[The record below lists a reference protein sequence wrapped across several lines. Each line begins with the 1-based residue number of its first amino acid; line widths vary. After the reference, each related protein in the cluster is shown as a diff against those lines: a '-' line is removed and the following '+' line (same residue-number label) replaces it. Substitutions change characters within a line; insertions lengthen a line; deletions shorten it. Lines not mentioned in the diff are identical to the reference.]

1 MGSASV
7 RTFVASA
14 FSTILIPTDGSE
26 SATAATTLAL
36 ALARRVGARVVFAN
50 VIDVRVI
57 VDLEELAKDEAR
69 ALLDAA
75 RQRATDAGVESEAEI
90 LVGPLVPS
98 IADHARECGADL
110 IAMGTR
116 ARHGIERFFGTAT
129 SGVLRSATMPVLVV
143 PAECKGGAFEHLLV
157 GVDDSEPSDAA
168 IALAIDYAHEAKA
181 DLTFCAIID
190 TETIVQRASTY
201 GFDPAPI
208 VGDANAGAERALVAA
223 IAKVR
228 HEHVRVHHTIFDS
241 PNAVDGLLEAAEQG
255 GSDAIVVGTHG
266 RRGLRHMFL
275 GSVAE
280 GLARE
285 SDRPVL
291 VAHAR

>member
-1 MGSASV
+1 
-7 RTFVASA
+7 VASA

-26 SATAATTLAL
+26 SAAAATNLAL

-50 VIDVRVI
+50 VVDVRVMI
-57 VDLEELAKDEAR
+57 DLEELAKDEAR
-69 ALLDAA
+69 ALLDFA
-75 RQRATDAGVESEAEI
+75 QKRATDAGVASDAEI

-98 IADHARECGADL
+98 IVDHARECGADL

-116 ARHGIERFFGTAT
+116 ARHGIERFFGTVT
-129 SGVLRSATMPVLVV
+129 SGVLRSATIPVLVV
-143 PAECKGGAFEHLLV
+143 PEECTRSTFEHLLV

-168 IALAIDYAHEAKA
+168 IGLAIDYAYQTKA
-181 DLTFCAIID
+181 ELTFCAVVD
-190 TETIVQRASTY
+190 TATIVDRAATY
-201 GFDPAPI
+201 GFEPAPI
-208 VGDANAGAERALVAA
+208 VDDANARAERVLVAA

-228 HEHVRVHHTIFDS
+228 HEHVRVRHTLFHS
-241 PNAVDGLLEAAEQG
+241 PNAVDGLLEAAEQA

-280 GLARE
+280 GLARG

-291 VAHAR
+291 VAHAHVEKLINA